1 MNVVVVV
8 QKIKDP
14 VNYSIEFLRALKS
27 SLDIPITVTLISDHI
42 IDFPDDIIVDLKLNY
57 SNFEAFIPNTEEF
70 INTQLNIQ
78 KQIAVS
84 KKLGRRKS
92 SEEIILEHMKFLSFY
107 DYCLSKIK
115 PDLVVVW
122 NGITHSFQTSMVEVA
137 QEKKIPIIFLERGL
151 IPGTVFY
158 DFEGVNFESSIGKN
172 INWQQS
178 DHLLNDPSIYDYV
191 KDIINKTG
199 GGLVELEVNKN
210 INIPIDP
217 YVFFP
222 LQRDTDS
229 NLLFNSPYIKNMF
242 YILSILNQ
250 WKSTNLDLEF
260 LVRSHPEDPEKHYTK
275 LLDFDE
281 LIFQSDGDLLETIK
295 RAHTVM
301 TVNSTIGFT
310 ALILDKNIISLGN
323 SVYSGKKLCIEPKSI
338 DEIQELLVLRKDDN
352 ISDDRLALTNNRK
365 DFINKIIANN
375 HISFRYNALKN
386 IQFKSLKNQIVEK
399 LNVGS

>member
-158 DFEGVNFESSIGKN
+158 DFEGVNFE
-172 INWQQS
+172 
-178 DHLLNDPSIYDYV
+178 
-191 KDIINKTG
+191 
-199 GGLVELEVNKN
+199 
-210 INIPIDP
+210 
-217 YVFFP
+217 
-222 LQRDTDS
+222 
-229 NLLFNSPYIKNMF
+229 
-242 YILSILNQ
+242 
-250 WKSTNLDLEF
+250 
-260 LVRSHPEDPEKHYTK
+260 
-275 LLDFDE
+275 
-281 LIFQSDGDLLETIK
+281 
-295 RAHTVM
+295 
-301 TVNSTIGFT
+301 
-310 ALILDKNIISLGN
+310 
-323 SVYSGKKLCIEPKSI
+323 
-338 DEIQELLVLRKDDN
+338 
-352 ISDDRLALTNNRK
+352 
-365 DFINKIIANN
+365 
-375 HISFRYNALKN
+375 
-386 IQFKSLKNQIVEK
+386 
-399 LNVGS
+399 